1 MSMTEWAKREVEI
14 ASKTKKYDDE
24 CDCNYMNAIYKSAL
38 KAYES
43 LCEDGHSGAS
53 IMITK
58 KILNRLID
66 GKPISEIE
74 DTDDIW
80 NIVGDYDEKE
90 TYQCVRMSS
99 LFKDVYKDGRVEFH
113 DNDRVYCVNVDNGS
127 TYHFGFINRIIHK
140 MFPIVMPYY
149 PSDKAYKVYCKDF
162 LTDKKNGDFDTVGIY
177 YMVKP
182 NGEQVDI
189 NRYFKCD
196 DGIDDN
202 FVEIDFNTYSKR
214 LENKIDRF
222 SAE

>member
-1 MSMTEWAKREVEI
+1 MSMLEWAKREVEI
-14 ASKTKKYDDE
+14 ASKIKKYDDE
-24 CDCNYMNAIYKSAL
+24 CDCNYMNAVYKSAL
-38 KAYES
+38 KAFES

-74 DTDDIW
+74 DTDDVW
-80 NIVGDYDEKE
+80 VIVGDDEEKE
-90 TYQCVRMSS
+90 KYQCTRMLS
-99 LFKDVYKDGRVEFH
+99 LFKNVYKDGKVEFH

-127 TYHFGFINRIIHK
+127 TYHFGLINRIIHK
-140 MFPIVMPYY
+140 MFPIEMPYY

-162 LTDKKNGDFDTVGIY
+162 LTDKKNGDFDTVGISH
-177 YMVKP
+177 VIKP
-182 NGEQVDI
+182 NGTEVYI

-202 FVEIDFNTYSKR
+202 FVEIDYDTYMER
-214 LENKIDRF
+214 LNRRIEK
-222 SAE
+222 